1 MTEEELALV
10 CKATPFNRLLGLAIE
25 ELDVEAETLV
35 ISMECTQ
42 QLSRTPEDNL
52 VHGGALL
59 GLIDNTAA
67 LLVIA
72 LTRAP
77 VPTINLYTDFLRP
90 AGGGT
95 LRAKARAL
103 KRGRTIF
110 VVDVEVIDSRN
121 KLIAVG
127 RGNFGVKLT

>member
-1 MTEEELALV
+1 MLKEELARV
-10 CKATPFNRLLGLAIE
+10 CGAAPYNRLLGLAIQD
-25 ELDVEAETLV
+25 LDMEAETLV

-42 QLSRTPEDNL
+42 HLSRAPEGDL
-52 VHGGALL
+52 VHGGAIL

-90 AGGGT
+90 AGEGI
-95 LRAKARAL
+95 LLARARVL
-103 KRGRTIF
+103 KRGKMIF
-110 VVDVEVIDSRN
+110 VVDVAVTDSSE

-127 RGNFGVKLT
+127 RGSFGAKLV